1 MPMAS
6 MLIRSTSSP
15 AGLSANL
22 EYALESGPV
31 TQDSHDRHPDR
42 GEPQDYARD
51 EDNIA
56 LHPSQQA
63 AFGLETQGLR
73 PGADVRNENGPGS
86 RGERDP
92 DHENLV
98 VHRVVSERGAE
109 DQQL

>member
-22 EYALESGPV
+22 WAAVERGNV
-31 TQDSHDRHPDR
+31 TQASHDRHPDGR
-42 GEPQDYARD
+42 ETQDNARD
-51 EDNIA
+51 KDNIA

-63 AFGLETQGLR
+63 AFGLETQGLC
-73 PGADVRNENGPGS
+73 PGADVRNEHGPGS

-98 VHRVVSERGAE
+98 VHRVVSEQGPE